1 MRRAE
6 WYVIQVET
14 GRERKVCEVVRRACE
29 DAKVLA
35 GAAAADEIP
44 GGAAP
49 SDEITIDVTR
59 VGATTSGDTPRDEA
73 ASDEAAND
81 ASPADEDQPD
91 EAPLN
96 AALAEKPL
104 QEEGP
109 TAEPIL
115 EECFS
120 PTYEYRRKLRGEWV
134 RQEMLLLPGYV
145 IAVTRDPWELAR
157 VLRRTPA
164 FTRLLAMGT
173 NIVPLSANDRSWMER
188 WTTRDDRTI
197 PMSVAYKEG
206 DAVVVT
212 DGPLVGQEAMIVR
225 VNRRKRVAHLEIHAG
240 QLTIH
245 TTAGLE
251 VLPKPEGE
259 P

>member
-6 WYVIQVET
+6 WYVIQVKT
-14 GRERKVCEVVRRACE
+14 GRERKACEVVRRACE
-29 DAKVLA
+29 DAEVT
-35 GAAAADEIP
+35 GDE
-44 GGAAP
+44 
-49 SDEITIDVTR
+49 DL
-59 VGATTSGDTPRDEA
+59 GDKIPRDKTPQVVTPQAEPPR
-73 ASDEAAND
+73 D
-81 ASPADEDQPD
+81 ATPQAEPPRDATPQVVTPQAEPPRA
-91 EAPLN
+91 EAP
-96 AALAEKPL
+96 AATPAHKPP
-104 QEEGP
+104 QKTRP
-109 TAEPIL
+109 TSEHLL

-145 IAVTRDPWELAR
+145 IAVTRDPWALAR
-157 VLRRTPA
+157 VLRATPE

-173 NIVPLSANDRSWMER
+173 QFVPLSANDRSWMER
-188 WTTRDDRTI
+188 WTTEDDRTI

-245 TTAGLE
+245 TTVGLE

-259 P
+259 PASME